1 MASEEECTACASS
14 LRQLHSGAYRLHCL
28 DCCARL
34 VLSTRPSREHAAGM
48 LEAIRRFLAQNA
60 GITWTTADVAARA
73 RQMAGVHSEARSD
86 AADGRA
92 DDGPR

>member
-1 MASEEECTACASS
+1 MASDEECTACASS
-14 LRQLHSGAYRLHCL
+14 LRQPHSGAYRLHCL

-73 RQMAGVHSEARSD
+73 RQMLGQVDD
-86 AADGRA
+86 APNDR
-92 DDGPR
+92 R

>member
-1 MASEEECTACASS
+1 MASDEECTACASS
-14 LRQLHSGAYRLHCL
+14 LRQPHSGAYRLHCL
-28 DCCARL
+28 DCCVRL

-73 RQMAGVHSEARSD
+73 RQMAGQVDD
-86 AADGRA
+86 APNDR
-92 DDGPR
+92 R

>member
-1 MASEEECTACASS
+1 MASEECTACASS
-14 LRQLHSGAYRLHCL
+14 LQQSHSGAYRLHCL

-73 RQMAGVHSEARSD
+73 RQMGGQVDD
-86 AADGRA
+86 APNDR
-92 DDGPR
+92 R

>member
-1 MASEEECTACASS
+1 MASDEECTACASS
-14 LRQLHSGAYRLHCL
+14 LRQPHSGAYRLHCL

-73 RQMAGVHSEARSD
+73 RQMGGQVDD
-86 AADGRA
+86 APNDR
-92 DDGPR
+92 R

>member
-1 MASEEECTACASS
+1 MASEECTACASS
-14 LRQLHSGAYRLHCL
+14 LHQPHSGAYRLHCL

-73 RQMAGVHSEARSD
+73 RQMGGQVDD
-86 AADGRA
+86 APNDR
-92 DDGPR
+92 R